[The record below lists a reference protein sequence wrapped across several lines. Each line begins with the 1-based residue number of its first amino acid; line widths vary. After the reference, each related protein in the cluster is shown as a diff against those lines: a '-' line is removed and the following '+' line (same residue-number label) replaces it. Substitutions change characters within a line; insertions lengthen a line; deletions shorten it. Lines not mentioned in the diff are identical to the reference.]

1 MYYLGFD
8 IGGTNARYALVS
20 EDNHQLKIL
29 ASQKYSIRGAQTPAD
44 VAAIVR
50 QVVENLPGDVER
62 KDVAG
67 VGIAVA
73 GQIDIDEHTIHNA
86 PNLNWHEVDFDAV
99 LRKEIGDLLP
109 HTRIKISNDLNA
121 IAWGEYHFGAGRQL
135 PSMLAVYV
143 GTGIG
148 AGLIVDRRLMLGA
161 DNVSGEIGHC
171 KFPEFMS
178 MPCGCGQMG
187 CVEAYA
193 GGKAIEY
200 RIMHDIQ
207 TGIVSRAALGLG
219 EDKHPTARCIE
230 QSCKQGVEYAVK
242 FWDDTARALGLLI
255 ANAIAILN
263 PHALLLGGGVLEGC
277 PELLARVI
285 DQIMALAPRTATV
298 NLQFIKPTLHD
309 DAGTLGAALLCL
321 DAGEVE

>member
-1 MYYLGFD
+1 
-8 IGGTNARYALVS
+8 
-20 EDNHQLKIL
+20 
-29 ASQKYSIRGAQTPAD
+29 
-44 VAAIVR
+44 
-50 QVVENLPGDVER
+50 
-62 KDVAG
+62 
-67 VGIAVA
+67 
-73 GQIDIDEHTIHNA
+73 
-86 PNLNWHEVDFDAV
+86 
-99 LRKEIGDLLP
+99 
-109 HTRIKISNDLNA
+109 
-121 IAWGEYHFGAGRQL
+121 
-135 PSMLAVYV
+135 
-143 GTGIG
+143 
-148 AGLIVDRRLMLGA
+148 MLGA

-230 QSCKQGVEYAVK
+230 QSCQQGVEYAVK

>member
-50 QVVENLPGDVER
+50 QVVENLPGDVDR

-187 CVEAYA
+187 CVEAY
-193 GGKAIEY
+193 
-200 RIMHDIQ
+200 DIQ

-230 QSCKQGVEYAVK
+230 QSCQQGVEYAVK